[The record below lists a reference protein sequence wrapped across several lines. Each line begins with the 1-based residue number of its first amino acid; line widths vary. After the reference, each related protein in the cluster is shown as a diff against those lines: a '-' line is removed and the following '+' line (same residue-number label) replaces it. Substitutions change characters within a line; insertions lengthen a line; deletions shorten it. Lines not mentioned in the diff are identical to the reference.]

1 MKIPMK
7 MGLAAL
13 ALALSCGAMMA
24 QDGPRDIAGAPGGE
38 RMGPGGPGGGADG
51 FVDPGGPGGPG
62 GARRMGPDGRR
73 GDWGRGR
80 GGRGRREFGLSRIL
94 SNPEI
99 EQKVGVTPEQVAK
112 IRQQETAFRK
122 TAIQQRADLEV
133 KQIDLRDL
141 LGADKPDRAAID
153 RQLQAISSSRLAMDK
168 SRIDFRLN
176 MKDAL
181 TPEQRE
187 KLRQAIKDRAQA
199 RRGERRRGGPGGRG
213 ERGPGA
219 SGGTAAPPAN
229 PGE

>member
-1 MKIPMK
+1 MNGTNWKGWDMKMPMK

-13 ALALSCGAMMA
+13 ALALSCGAMAA

-38 RMGPGGPGGGADG
+38 MMGPGGPGGGEEG
-51 FVDPGGPGGPG
+51 FVDPGGPGGV
-62 GARRMGPDGRR
+62 RRMGPDG
-73 GDWGRGR
+73 GR
-80 GGRGRREFGLSRIL
+80 GGQGRREFGLSRIL

-99 EQKVGVTPEQVAK
+99 AQKVGVTPEQVAK

-141 LGADKPDRAAID
+141 LAADKPDRAAID

-168 SRIDFRLN
+168 SLIDFRLN

-187 KLRQAIKDRAQA
+187 KLRQAMKDRMQA
-199 RRGERRRGGPGGRG
+199 RRGDRRRGGPGGRG
-213 ERGPGA
+213 QRGPGA
-219 SGGTAAPPAN
+219 GDGTAAPPAN